1 VNRRGFTI
9 LEVLVATTIM
19 AIAVTGLL
27 SALST
32 SLRNASRLTDYD
44 RAELLARSKM
54 DELLVAK
61 KLPRNTPLQ
70 GTWPQTQNAG
80 LVAGWRAT
88 VTMFE
93 SAPHP
98 APGFYA
104 VDRVQLEVW
113 WMSGDLRK
121 SFVLDGYRRTI
132 LGPNDFGPGGIPQ

>member
-1 VNRRGFTI
+1 MKRRGFTI
-9 LEVLVATTIM
+9 LEVLVAMTIM

-32 SLRNASRLTDYD
+32 SLRNVSSLTDYD
-44 RAELLARSKM
+44 RAELLARNKM

-70 GTWPQTQNAG
+70 GSWPQTVTAG
-80 LVAGWRAT
+80 LQAGWRAN

-93 SAPHP
+93 SVPHP
-98 APGFYA
+98 SPGFYA

-113 WMSGDLRK
+113 WMSGGLRK
-121 SFVLDGYRRTI
+121 SFALDGYRRTI
-132 LGPNDFGPGGIPQ
+132 LGPGDFGPGGIVQ

>member
-80 LVAGWRAT
+80 LVAGWRAN

-93 SAPHP
+93 SVPHP

-121 SFVLDGYRRTI
+121 SLVLDGYRRTI